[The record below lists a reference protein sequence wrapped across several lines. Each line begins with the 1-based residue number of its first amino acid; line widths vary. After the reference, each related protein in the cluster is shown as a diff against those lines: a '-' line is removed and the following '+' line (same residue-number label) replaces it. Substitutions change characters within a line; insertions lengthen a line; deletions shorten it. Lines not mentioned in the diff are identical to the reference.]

1 MYAVSLQQLRFVS
14 YLSRSRWRPF
24 WGNGKIPAPA
34 KEVAVTSLQCLRLI
48 LVFPAGPVSKT
59 NLDGLNCELM
69 TDLTLNE
76 LSPNDLCMNVSLN
89 DVFMRDLHMR
99 DLSMTMNALFD
110 KVSAI
115 KTRVTNI
122 RISRAM
128 MILALVA
135 SCAFFTGCSSADSK
149 QQKAQA
155 AVSRTVSVAT
165 AQVQRQDVPV
175 YLTGLGAVT
184 AFNTA
189 NIKSRVDGQ
198 IMRVNFQEGQNV
210 KEGDLLIE
218 IDARP
223 YQVQLEQMQ
232 AQLFRDQAQLR
243 DARLNLDR
251 YTALIPSGSI
261 AQQQVDTQKALVD
274 QLDGTVRTDQAQ
286 IDTAKLQIVYC
297 HITAPFTGRV
307 GLRQVDPGNII
318 HAADTN
324 PMLIL
329 TQLQPIAVIF
339 TLTEDVLPTVSRR
352 MQQGTLEVDAFSRDD
367 QTKLATGK
375 LLTIDNQIDPTT
387 GTAKLKAVF
396 SNTDNQLWPNQFV
409 NADLL
414 LETRKNSTVVPTAA
428 ILRGPQGTFVY
439 AVNADKTVEDR
450 AVTVALTQG
459 DTTVVT
465 SGINAGDVVVTD
477 GQDKLQRGS
486 PISIRAAT
494 PSGGASGGRGV
505 SPVNGAGGPASGTAS
520 GTSGSGTSALGTSG
534 S

>member
-1 MYAVSLQQLRFVS
+1 MTHLSESKPRVMTVRPSRIISIFALAAV
-14 YLSRSRWRPF
+14 
-24 WGNGKIPAPA
+24 
-34 KEVAVTSLQCLRLI
+34 
-48 LVFPAGPVSKT
+48 
-59 NLDGLNCELM
+59 
-69 TDLTLNE
+69 
-76 LSPNDLCMNVSLN
+76 
-89 DVFMRDLHMR
+89 
-99 DLSMTMNALFD
+99 
-110 KVSAI
+110 
-115 KTRVTNI
+115 
-122 RISRAM
+122 
-128 MILALVA
+128 
-135 SCAFFTGCSSADSK
+135 CAFFLGCSSSADSK

-155 AVSRTVSVAT
+155 AAPRAVSVAV

-175 YLTGLGAVT
+175 YLSGLGAVT

-198 IMRVNFQEGQNV
+198 IMKVNFREGQNV
-210 KEGDLLIE
+210 NQGELLIE
-218 IDARP
+218 IDSRP
-223 YQVQLEQMQ
+223 FEVQLEQMQ

-243 DARLNLDR
+243 DAKLNLDR
-251 YTALIPSGSI
+251 YTSLIPSGSI

-286 IDTAKLQIVYC
+286 IDNAKLQIVYC

-318 HAADTN
+318 HASDTN

-339 TLTEDVLPTVSRR
+339 TLPEDVLPSVSRR

-375 LLTIDNQIDPTT
+375 LLTIDNEIDPTT

-396 SNTDNQLWPNQFV
+396 DNKDNQLWPNQFV

-414 LETRKNSTVVPTAA
+414 LETRKNSTVIPTAA

-439 AVNADKTVEDR
+439 AVNPDKTVQDKV
-450 AVTVALTQG
+450 VTISLTQG

-465 SGINAGDVVVTD
+465 SGVNPGDTVVTD

-486 PISIRAAT
+486 LINVRNTS

-505 SPVNGAGGPASGTAS
+505 SPINGAAHGTATGSADSRAPGSNNPSSGNPESDNPNSDNPDSGKPASATA
-520 GTSGSGTSALGTSG
+520 GS
-534 S
+534 